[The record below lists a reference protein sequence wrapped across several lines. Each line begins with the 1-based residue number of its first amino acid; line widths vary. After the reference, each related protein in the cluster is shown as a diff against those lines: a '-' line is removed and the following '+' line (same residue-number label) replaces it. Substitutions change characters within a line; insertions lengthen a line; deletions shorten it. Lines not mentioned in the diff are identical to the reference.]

1 MRAGEKERLG
11 LIRMITA
18 AIKQREVDERIVLDD
33 AQVLSVLEK
42 MIKQRKESL
51 VQFQAG
57 NRQDLVDKES
67 AEIALLQTYL
77 PSQLNEAEIDALIA
91 EAVAAT
97 GATGIKDMGKVMG
110 LVKAKAQGRADMAAV
125 GAKIKAKLAN
135 LTATGPWPAAS
146 HKHFI
151 DEIVARSDI
160 VEIIGARVA
169 LKKSGREYKAC
180 CPFHNEKTPSFWV
193 SPDKQ
198 FYHCFG
204 CGAHGTVVGFL
215 MQYEKLGFL
224 DAVADLA
231 QRAGLELPREAQTG
245 RDPGGGDLY
254 ELMNRVSRFFEQN
267 LADHPRAHDYLAGR
281 GIDAPTGAKFAL
293 GYAPDSWNA
302 LLHRF
307 GTDDAERH
315 RLLLAGLIIERDGA
329 KGRGGDEAGGGYYDR
344 FRDRLMF
351 PIRDARGRVLGFG
364 GRIIDQGEPK
374 YLNSP
379 ETPLFHKGRELYGLY
394 EARQARNDFKRLMV
408 VEGYMDVVRLHQAG
422 ITYAI
427 ATLGTATTQE
437 HLNKIFRLTG
447 ELVFCFDGDAAG
459 LKAAWR
465 ALENALPLARDG
477 RELKFMFLPQGHDPD
492 TLVAAEGAEGF
503 ELRLKEAL
511 PLSEYLVRHLVAQ
524 VEVAEVGGRARLAA
538 LAAPLFARMPE
549 GVYRDLT
556 LDRLAAEV
564 RMPAIKLREHLA
576 AAARS
581 AGRGGGPAGSGPAAA
596 GDGPAVGRAEPTRRT
611 GGRISAG
618 RGNLL
623 SQAIGLVL
631 HHPAAARAVA
641 VGEAAGADLAG
652 VDLPGIGVLN
662 ELLGQASEMTQPTTA
677 MLLERWRDRPE
688 YHRLTELALAP
699 SMVED
704 ASGAAQELKMAI
716 QKLIEH
722 HGPGRRVNELLRKA
736 EDIGLNFDEKAEL
749 SQLLKSRSR
758 PGGPPPAGRGQ

>member
-1 MRAGEKERLG
+1 MAG
-11 LIRMITA
+11 
-18 AIKQREVDERIVLDD
+18 RIPQPFL
-33 AQVLSVLEK
+33 
-42 MIKQRKESL
+42 
-51 VQFQAG
+51 
-57 NRQDLVDKES
+57 
-67 AEIALLQTYL
+67 
-77 PSQLNEAEIDALIA
+77 
-91 EAVAAT
+91 
-97 GATGIKDMGKVMG
+97 
-110 LVKAKAQGRADMAAV
+110 
-125 GAKIKAKLAN
+125 
-135 LTATGPWPAAS
+135 
-146 HKHFI
+146 

-231 QRAGLELPREAQTG
+231 QRAGLELPREAQSA
-245 RDPGGGDLY
+245 REPGGGDLY
-254 ELMNRVSRFFEQN
+254 DLMTRAARFFEQN
-267 LADHPRAHDYLAGR
+267 LADNSRAREYLARR
-281 GIDAPTGAKFAL
+281 GIDAPTRAKFAL
-293 GYAPDSWNA
+293 GYAADSWNA
-302 LLHRF
+302 LLNRF
-307 GTDDAERH
+307 GADENERR
-315 RLLLAGLIIERDGA
+315 RLFQAGMIIERDGA
-329 KGRGGDEAGGGYYDR
+329 STRAAGETASGYYDR

-351 PIRDARGRVLGFG
+351 PIRDSRGRVLGFG
-364 GRIIDQGEPK
+364 GRVIDQGEPK

-394 EARQARNDFKRLMV
+394 EARQARNDFKRLMA
-408 VEGYMDVVRLHQAG
+408 VEGYMDVLRLHQAG

-437 HLNKIFRLTG
+437 HLNKIFRLTS
-447 ELVFCFDGDAAG
+447 ELVFCFDGDGAG

-492 TLVAAEGAEGF
+492 TLVASEGAQAF
-503 ELRLKEAL
+503 EDRLKSAL
-511 PLSEYLVRHLVAQ
+511 PLSEYLVQQLVSQ
-524 VEVAEVGGRARLAA
+524 VDVSGVGGRARLAA

-564 RMPAIKLREHLA
+564 RMPAAKLREHLDA
-576 AAARS
+576 
-581 AGRGGGPAGSGPAAA
+581 AGRPSGGRAGAGSGA
-596 GDGPAVGRAEPTRRT
+596 GSPQRDSERVEPTRTRR
-611 GGRISAG
+611 GRMSVG

-631 HHPAAARAVA
+631 HHPAAARAI
-641 VGEAAGADLAG
+641 GARQALAG

-662 ELLGQASEMTQPTTA
+662 ELLDQAAEMAQPTTA
-677 MLLERWRDRPE
+677 MLLERWRERPE
-688 YHRLTELALAP
+688 HHRLTELALAP
-699 SMVED
+699 AMVEE
-704 ASGAAQELKMAI
+704 ASGAAKELQMAL
-716 QKLIEH
+716 QKLVEH
-722 HGPGRRVNELLRKA
+722 HGPGRRMNELLRKA
-736 EDIGLNFDEKAEL
+736 EEMGLNYDEKTEL
-749 SQLLKSRSR
+749 SLLLKSKAR
-758 PGGPPPAGRGQ
+758 PGGPPSSPAG